1 MRRSP
6 RIIPAAFDCGQSIV
20 SDDGALLFVVRRAED
35 GVYVERVQPLAGIGQ
50 LSHIMRFDDV
60 QSFLTAYETDATR
73 FSYPIVY
80 SRLRR
85 AVEESLG
92 CEE

>member
-6 RIIPAAFDCGQSIV
+6 RIIPASDCELPIV
-20 SDDGALLFVVRRAED
+20 SADGALAFVVQRAKG

-50 LSHIMRFDDV
+50 LSHIMRFDDL
-60 QSFLTAYETDATR
+60 QSFLSAYESDDMR

-80 SRLRR
+80 GRLRR
-85 AVEESLG
+85 AVEKSLG
-92 CEE
+92 CDT